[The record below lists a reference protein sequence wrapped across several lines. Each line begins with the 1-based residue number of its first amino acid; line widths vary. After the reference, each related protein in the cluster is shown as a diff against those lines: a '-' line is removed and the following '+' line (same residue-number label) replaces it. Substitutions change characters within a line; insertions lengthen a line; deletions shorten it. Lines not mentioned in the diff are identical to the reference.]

1 MKVYH
6 VGVDLHKEFSQVTA
20 MDDHGKI
27 LSKRRLEN
35 DADTLEEYFSK
46 VPKGS
51 PVVMEATRNWYWMSD
66 FVEEMGLKPILA
78 HPKKVRIIAEA
89 TVKTDKIDS
98 EVLAH
103 LERTNFLPTSY
114 IPPKEIR
121 DVRELLRY
129 RMSLVRIRTSLKNRA
144 HSVLA
149 KMGVRHSFSDVFS
162 GAGLKFLK
170 AVKLPEVYRY
180 ELDGY
185 VKLIEDIKKPIAG
198 LDRKVKTYVKEE
210 SEDARLIDT
219 VPGIAYF
226 SALLLAA
233 EIGDINRFRS
243 YRKLCAYGGV
253 VATTEQS
260 ADKVHQGHIIKDANK
275 YIKWCLIEAV
285 DHAVRKDPKISSLY
299 HKVLRKKGK
308 TKARVAVARKLLIS
322 IYYMLKN
329 RTEYEV
335 RHRGKYGKTICRL
348 KTFSG

>member
-6 VGVDLHKEFSQVTA
+6 VGLDLHKEFSQATA
-20 MDDHGKI
+20 MDDEGKI

-35 DADTLEEYFSK
+35 DPDTLEEYFSK
-46 VPKGS
+46 IPKGS

-66 FVEEMGLKPILA
+66 FVEEMGLKPLLA
-78 HPKKVRIIAEA
+78 HPKKVKIIAEA

-103 LERTNFLPTSY
+103 LERTNFLPMSY
-114 IPPKEIR
+114 ICTKEIR

-129 RMSLVRIRTSLKNRA
+129 RISLVRVRASLKNKA

-149 KMGVRHSFSDVFS
+149 KMGVRHSFSDCFS
-162 GAGLKFLK
+162 GAGLNFLK
-170 AVKLPEVYRY
+170 ELKLPEVYRY

-185 VKLIEDIKKPIAG
+185 IKLIENIKKPITK
-198 LDRKVKTYVKEE
+198 LEKKIKTYAEEE

-219 VPGIAYF
+219 IPGIAYF
-226 SALLLAA
+226 SALLLAV
-233 EIGDINRFRS
+233 EIGDIGRFPS

-253 VATTEQS
+253 VPTTDAS

-285 DHAVRKDPKISSLY
+285 DHAIRKDPKLGSLY
-299 HKVLRKKGK
+299 KKVLRKKGK

-329 RTEYEV
+329 RTEYEI
-335 RHRGKYGKTICRL
+335 RHRGKYGKTICHM
-348 KTFSG
+348 KTSRG